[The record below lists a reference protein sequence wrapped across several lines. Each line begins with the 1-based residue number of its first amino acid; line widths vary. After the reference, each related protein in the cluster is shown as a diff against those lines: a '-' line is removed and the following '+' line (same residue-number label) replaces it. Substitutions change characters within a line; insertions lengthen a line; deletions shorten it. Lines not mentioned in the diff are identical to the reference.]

1 MNFGIAPLVAIAPN
15 MSRDMT
21 EEGVALFVLVLITL
35 FLAIPTG
42 WFLYKSGTA
51 IVSRMAGRPIQIFPA
66 NEAHTV
72 TAAVL
77 EVLTFLFCGLGFLF
91 GSTLLVVGADLLR
104 TGI

>member
-1 MNFGIAPLVAIAPN
+1 MNFGIAPLVAVAPSI
-15 MSRDMT
+15 SRDMT

-35 FLAIPTG
+35 FLAMPTG

-72 TAAVL
+72 AAAVL